1 MSPEA
6 VAAERVYRGL
16 KRVILEGQF
25 APGTMLVVTTIARE
39 FGTSIAPVRD
49 SMQRLVGERLLDL
62 HIGGGFQMPRLTA
75 DGLAHLYLWHQDLIK
90 LALKFRRSGTS
101 SSDYQPAF
109 SLIND
114 DDTHALAEATAE
126 LFVHIAGF
134 SGNPEHVEAVRSVG
148 ERLHATRIRETG
160 LSNRLRELERIW
172 ALAGSGPSRDA
183 QEAIRRYHRRRLRQV
198 SRLVPSEEQ
207 S

>member
-25 APGTMLVVTTIARE
+25 SPGTMLVVTTIARE

-75 DGLAHLYLWHQDLIK
+75 EGLADLYSWHQDLIK

-101 SSDYQPAF
+101 SSDYQPTF
-109 SLIND
+109 PSINGD
-114 DDTHALAEATAE
+114 DAHALAEATAE
-126 LFVHIAGF
+126 LFLHIAGL

-160 LSNRLRELERIW
+160 LSNRLYELERIW
-172 ALAGSGPSRDA
+172 ELTRSGPLREA
-183 QEAIRRYHRRRLRQV
+183 QEAIRRYHRRRLRQAP
-198 SRLVPSEEQ
+198 RLIPSEDEG
-207 S
+207 

>member
-16 KRVILEGQF
+16 KQVILEGRF
-25 APGTMLVVTTIARE
+25 APGTMLVVTSLARE

-62 HIGGGFQMPRLTA
+62 HIGGGFQMPRLTV
-75 DGLAHLYLWHQDLIK
+75 DGLTDLYSWHQDLIK

-109 SLIND
+109 PSID
-114 DDTHALAEATAE
+114 DNDTHAVAEATAE
-126 LFVHIAGF
+126 LFLHIASY
-134 SGNPEHVEAVRSVG
+134 SGNPERAEAVRSVC
-148 ERLHATRIRETG
+148 ERLHATRIRETK
-160 LSNRLRELERIW
+160 LSNRLHELERIW
-172 ALAGSGPSRDA
+172 ALARSGPSRDA
-183 QEAIRRYHRRRLRQV
+183 QEAVRRYHRRRLRQV
-198 SRLVPSEEQ
+198 SRLIPSEDQ
-207 S
+207 V

>member
-16 KRVILEGQF
+16 KQVILEGRF
-25 APGTMLVVTTIARE
+25 APGTMLVVTSLARE

-75 DGLAHLYLWHQDLIK
+75 SGLTQLYSWHQDLIK

-109 SLIND
+109 SSIND

-148 ERLHATRIRETG
+148 ERLHATRIRETK
-160 LSNRLRELERIW
+160 LSNRLHELKRIW
-172 ALAGSGPSRDA
+172 ELAGLGPSRDA

-198 SRLVPSEEQ
+198 SRLIPSEDQ
-207 S
+207 V

>member
-16 KRVILEGQF
+16 KQVILAGQF
-25 APGTMLVVTTIARE
+25 APGTMLVVASVARE

-75 DGLAHLYLWHQDLIK
+75 DGLTHLYSWHQDLIK

-109 SLIND
+109 SSIND

-126 LFVHIAGF
+126 LFLHIAGF

-148 ERLHATRIRETG
+148 ERLHATRIRETK
-160 LSNRLRELERIW
+160 LSNRLHELKRIW
-172 ALAGSGPSRDA
+172 ELAGSGPSRDA
-183 QEAIRRYHRRRLRQV
+183 QEAIRRYHRRRLRQI
-198 SRLVPSEEQ
+198 SKLIPSEEQ
-207 S
+207 G